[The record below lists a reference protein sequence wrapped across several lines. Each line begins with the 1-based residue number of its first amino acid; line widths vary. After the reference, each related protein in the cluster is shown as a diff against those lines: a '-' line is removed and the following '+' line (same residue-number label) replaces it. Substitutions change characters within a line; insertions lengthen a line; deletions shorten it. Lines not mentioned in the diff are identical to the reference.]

1 MLMGEFHH
9 NIDEKGRLV
18 IPTKYRME
26 LGETFVIARG
36 LEKCLYVYPMEKWN
50 KLVGKL
56 DELPFTR
63 KDARTFTRTF
73 FSGAT
78 ACEFDNNGR
87 INITSPLVS
96 YAGLVHTLSP
106 GVFPGTPLGAVNRP
120 QVPVLI
126 RPFVPNA
133 HPVLLEVTDV
143 GVPGD
148 EPQQFIDDGL
158 EVHLLGRQQRET
170 IGKVAAQLVAEHA
183 ARARSCAVFLVN
195 AVLHHVAHQVKILFH
210 FGF

>member
-9 NIDEKGRLV
+9 SIDDKGRIV

-36 LEKCLYVYPMEKWN
+36 LEKCLYVYSMNEWN

-56 DELPFTR
+56 DALPFTK

-78 ACEFDNNGR
+78 ACEFDKNGR

-96 YAGLVHTLSP
+96 YAGLTKACVII
-106 GVFPGTPLGAVNRP
+106 GVNDR
-120 QVPVLI
+120 
-126 RPFVPNA
+126 
-133 HPVLLEVTDV
+133 LEIW
-143 GVPGD
+143 D
-148 EPQQFIDDGL
+148 EDTFNNFLDENSENMENI
-158 EVHLLGRQQRET
+158 
-170 IGKVAAQLVAEHA
+170 AE
-183 ARARSCAVFLVN
+183 N
-195 AVLHHVAHQVKILFH
+195 LFENVSL
-210 FGF
+210 